1 MTRRLTARLREVL
14 HLDDPA
20 PRLALALAV
29 GVFVGCTPFWGVQTV
44 LSLAVALIF
53 RLNRVATVA
62 GTWFNL
68 PWIAPLVYGA
78 ALKIG
83 TLIVPDPTGFRG
95 AWLAYLLRD
104 PGRVGWHDV
113 RVLLA
118 EVSAPLLIGTTVVG
132 LAAAA
137 VTYVV
142 ALRLI
147 TARRRRARAGAHRR
161 AA

>member
-1 MTRRLTARLREVL
+1 MSRRPAARLREVL

-29 GVFVGCTPFWGVQTV
+29 GVFIGCTPFWGLQTV
-44 LSLAVALIF
+44 LSLAVALVF
-53 RLNRVATVA
+53 RLNRLATVA
-62 GTWFNL
+62 GTWLNL

-78 ALKIG
+78 ALRIG
-83 TLIVPDPTGFRG
+83 TLIVPDPSGTRG
-95 AWLAYLLRD
+95 AWLAYLLEH
-104 PGRVGWHDV
+104 PTRVGWHDV

-118 EVSAPLLIGTTVVG
+118 EISLPLLIGTTVVG
-132 LAAAA
+132 LVAAA

-147 TARRRRARAGAHRR
+147 TARRRARTAGPRR
-161 AA
+161 VA

>member
-1 MTRRLTARLREVL
+1 MSRRLAVRLREVL

-29 GVFVGCTPFWGVQTV
+29 GVFIGCTPFWGLQTV
-44 LSLAVALIF
+44 LSVAVALIF
-53 RLNRVATVA
+53 RLNRLATVVGA
-62 GTWFNL
+62 WLNL

-78 ALKIG
+78 ALRIG
-83 TLIVPDPTGFRG
+83 TLIVPDPAGTRG
-95 AWLAYLLRD
+95 AWLADLLEH
-104 PGRVGWHDV
+104 PTRVGWRDV
-113 RVLLA
+113 GVLL
-118 EVSAPLLIGTTVVG
+118 SAISVPLLIGTTVVG
-132 LAAAA
+132 LVAAA

-147 TARRRRARAGAHRR
+147 TARRGARASGQRR

>member
-1 MTRRLTARLREVL
+1 MTRRLAARLREVL

-29 GVFVGCTPFWGVQTV
+29 GVFVGCTPFWGIQTV
-44 LSLAVALIF
+44 LSLAVALVF

-62 GTWFNL
+62 GTWLNL

-83 TLIVPDPTGFRG
+83 TLIVPDPSGVRE
-95 AWLAYLLRD
+95 AWLAYLLAH

-113 RVLLA
+113 RVLLT
-118 EVSAPLLIGTTVVG
+118 EISAPLLVGTTVVG

-147 TARRRRARAGAHRR
+147 SARRRTRATPHRR

>member
-1 MTRRLTARLREVL
+1 MSRRLAARLREVL

-29 GVFVGCTPFWGVQTV
+29 GVFIGCTPFWGLQTV
-44 LSLAVALIF
+44 LSLAVALVF
-53 RLNRVATVA
+53 RLNRLATVA
-62 GTWFNL
+62 GTWLNL

-78 ALKIG
+78 ALRIG
-83 TLIVPDPTGFRG
+83 TLIVPDPSGTRG
-95 AWLAYLLRD
+95 AWLAYLLEH
-104 PGRVGWHDV
+104 PARVGWHDV
-113 RVLLA
+113 RVLLT
-118 EVSAPLLIGTTVVG
+118 EISLPLLIGTTVVG
-132 LAAAA
+132 LVAAA

-147 TARRRRARAGAHRR
+147 TARRRARAAGPRR